1 LADKKYL
8 GYAKQVFAG
17 AYFNAGWQGDYLLL
31 AHNCSKKDTEWF
43 RKKGILVRYCANI
56 INQKEFGGDPAV
68 YLSRWYLFQKEFKRW
83 SHIVYLDVDV
93 IIKAPLANLVQTKG
107 FSAVSNIFPR
117 IHWYFKEISFL
128 RNVYPYE
135 KTFASGVFVI
145 NTSIINSNSFNAIT
159 KLAKKLNPYL
169 KSMGEEG
176 LLNIF
181 FYKKWHKLPN
191 IYNLFVDKNE
201 NYWKINPLKVHTI
214 IIHSIGSMKPW
225 DRKSILYDEWQNIAQ
240 KADKISLNRR
250 ISKKEWSKF
259 KIFFY
264 ASFLEI
270 KGFFLRKDIYEW
282 QFDLFYYAVMDI
294 VMLRFPKFFKLL
306 KKTKARIKKFNNV

>member
-1 LADKKYL
+1 
-8 GYAKQVFAG
+8 
-17 AYFNAGWQGDYLLL
+17 
-31 AHNCSKKDTEWF
+31 
-43 RKKGILVRYCANI
+43 
-56 INQKEFGGDPAV
+56 
-68 YLSRWYLFQKEFKRW
+68 
-83 SHIVYLDVDV
+83 
-93 IIKAPLANLVQTKG
+93 
-107 FSAVSNIFPR
+107 
-117 IHWYFKEISFL
+117 
-128 RNVYPYE
+128 
-135 KTFASGVFVI
+135 
-145 NTSIINSNSFNAIT
+145 
-159 KLAKKLNPYL
+159 
-169 KSMGEEG
+169 MGEEG